1 MLLESRSLSDEAIE
15 AIRNALNEDIGDGD
29 ITTDSTIPQEA
40 LIEARVVSKAS
51 GVVSGLDVAAE
62 VFFLIDGRV
71 SLEPL
76 VRDGDEVVCGT
87 LLAVVRGPGRAI
99 LSGERVALNF
109 LQRMSGIATATR
121 RYAEA
126 LRGTKAVILDTRKTA
141 PGLRFFD
148 KRAVS
153 DGGGRNHRFG
163 LFDGVLIKDNHI
175 AAGGGITKAV
185 AEVRRH
191 DRRKRP
197 IEVEVKNLRELKEV
211 LPLGVDRVLLD
222 NMTAEEMREAVR
234 VAAGRVPLEASGNVS
249 LETVR
254 AIAETGVDFISCGR
268 LTHSV
273 EALDISILVDMGDF
287 RRVNDGD

>member
-1 MLLESRSLSDEAIE
+1 MLLESRSLPYEAIE

-40 LIEARVVSKAS
+40 LIEARVVSKAA
-51 GVVSGLDVAAE
+51 GVVAGLDVAAE

-71 SLEPL
+71 QLEPL

-121 RYAEA
+121 RYVEA

-141 PGLRFFD
+141 PGLRLFD
-148 KRAVS
+148 KRAVCA
-153 DGGGRNHRFG
+153 GGGRNHRFG
-163 LFDGVLIKDNHI
+163 LFDRVLIKDNHI
-175 AAGGGITKAV
+175 AAGGGITTAV

-197 IEVEVKNLRELKEV
+197 IEVEVKNLRELEEV
-211 LPLGVDRVLLD
+211 LPLEVDCVLLD